1 MANADGAP
9 TPLYYVAKELNYEF
23 FTIASQLQSLH
34 SLGAYHLGMLP
45 PGTMSLPNDAE
56 FMIEPSLELMEY
68 RPPQPVDGLLLGY
81 FGEIDSPSYVLVVN
95 LNYKQNI
102 TKTLVGA
109 GKLDIFDA
117 KSGKWSVV
125 NSNRVELNLK
135 PGGGIL
141 ARFTK

>member
-1 MANADGAP
+1 
-9 TPLYYVAKELNYEF
+9 
-23 FTIASQLQSLH
+23 
-34 SLGAYHLGMLP
+34 
-45 PGTMSLPNDAE
+45 
-56 FMIEPSLELMEY
+56 MIEPSLELMEY